1 MKQATYLD
9 VTYSSA
15 WREIGADIRLTSS
28 DDTGRVYAVTLSNR
42 FTGESCQFDMHT
54 GGGYLGKIERAYQ
67 YHPSCCQVA
76 GLLATYAMYCF
87 RDGDV
92 TRGLEPF
99 CRDGGTRAYD
109 SPWCENTEHD
119 PELAESVAAWRYWVD
134 MAINA
139 ARVMS
144 YETLSLAYNI

>member
-42 FTGESCQFDMHT
+42 FTGESCQFEMHT
-54 GGGYLGKIERAYQ
+54 GSHFAGKIERAYT
-67 YHPSCCQVA
+67 YHPSCCQAA

-87 RDGDV
+87 KDGDV
-92 TRGLEPF
+92 THGLQPYSTAESTHVG
-99 CRDGGTRAYD
+99 DEA
-109 SPWCENTEHD
+109 WCESTDHD
-119 PELAESVAAWRYWVD
+119 PELAESADSWRYWVT
-134 MAINA
+134 MAHNA

-144 YETLSLAYNI
+144 YDTLSLAYEL